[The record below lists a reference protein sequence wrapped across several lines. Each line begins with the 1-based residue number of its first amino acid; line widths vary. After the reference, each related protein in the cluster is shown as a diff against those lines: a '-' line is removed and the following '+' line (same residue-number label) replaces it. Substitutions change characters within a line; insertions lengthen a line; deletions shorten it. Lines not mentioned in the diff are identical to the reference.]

1 MATETV
7 TEHKYAMP
15 SDSANRLQA
24 VAAKLAA
31 MLNHTFGNSGEAFRS
46 LSDDLQDNY
55 LWACA
60 EMMEEIHEIVTELAP
75 VKVE

>member
-15 SDSANRLQA
+15 SDSADRLQ
-24 VAAKLAA
+24 VLTAKLSA
-31 MLNHTFGNSGEAFRS
+31 MLAHTFGNSGESFRE
-46 LSDDLQDNY
+46 LNDDTQDSY

-60 EMMEEIHEIVTELAP
+60 EMMEEIHELASELLPA
-75 VKVE
+75 KVA